1 MYTQMACGL
10 SQRLKVLRVGAVF
23 ASALL
28 RAIRFLQLHWEQLAA
43 HIEAARLIP
52 RRTRPSASG
61 GGRAPAP
68 GLGPRPGAVP
78 PAGHYVIYWELL
90 ATSSCKQSQAAAA
103 EVSHHY
109 CLEMEQ

>member
-1 MYTQMACGL
+1 MYTQMARGL

-23 ASALL
+23 ASGLL

-43 HIEAARLIP
+43 HIEAGRLIP

-68 GLGPRPGAVP
+68 GLDLDLVRFLQQATTSSTGSYRPP
-78 PAGHYVIYWELL
+78 PAASRARPPPPMCHTTT
-90 ATSSCKQSQAAAA
+90 A
-103 EVSHHY
+103 
-109 CLEMEQ
+109 